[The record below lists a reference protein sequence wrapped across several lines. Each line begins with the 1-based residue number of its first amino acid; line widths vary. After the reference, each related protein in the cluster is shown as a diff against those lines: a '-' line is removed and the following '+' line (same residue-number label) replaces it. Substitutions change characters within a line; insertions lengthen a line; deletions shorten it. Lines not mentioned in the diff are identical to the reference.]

1 MDYLKRGLVL
11 LSAFFCLMPSTTS
24 AMSIEDAYKA
34 IPKEQTPYDANNSPL
49 SAPDAQYL
57 AAFFMTLDYAVAL
70 RVELLNAMLN
80 DQFYDIE
87 YFQQAY
93 VGIIQDLQSMPTP
106 HKHYETQRLVLEAL
120 QEQWAFFEEWHYA
133 DYQMKSIYRSYN
145 NQPKVKSS
153 SRKLIMAYNLF
164 LQAYPNETQWN
175 KKAFYNHLCALDFI

>member
-1 MDYLKRGLVL
+1 
-11 LSAFFCLMPSTTS
+11 MPAPSH

-49 SAPDAQYL
+49 NAPDAEYL
-57 AAFFMTLDYAVAL
+57 SAFFITLDYAVAL
-70 RVELLNAMLN
+70 RVELLTAMLN
-80 DQFYDIE
+80 DQFYDMD

-93 VGIIQDLQSMPTP
+93 LGIIQDLQSMPTP

-120 QEQWAFFEEWHYA
+120 REQWAFFEEWHYA

-145 NQPKVKSS
+145 SQPKVKSS

-164 LQAYPNETQWN
+164 LQAYPNESPWN